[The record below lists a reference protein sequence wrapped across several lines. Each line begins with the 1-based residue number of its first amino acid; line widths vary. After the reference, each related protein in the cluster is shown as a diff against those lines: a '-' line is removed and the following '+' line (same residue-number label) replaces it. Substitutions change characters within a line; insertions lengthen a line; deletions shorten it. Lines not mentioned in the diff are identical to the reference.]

1 MQRARDIH
9 QRVGTIPDFRT
20 LPVPDGLEGERVDA
34 ALARMFGFSRTKAA
48 ELAGAGKVQ
57 IDGASVGKSERVTAG
72 AWLEVELPEPAAPVQ
87 VVAEPVEGME
97 IVHDDDDIVVVV
109 KPVGVAAHPSP
120 GWTGPTVIGGLAA
133 AGYRISTSGAA
144 ERQGIVHRLDVGTSG
159 LMVVAKSEHAYT
171 VLKRQFKERVVDKR
185 YHALVQGHPDPLS
198 GTIDA
203 PIGRH
208 PHHDYKWAV
217 TAEGKPSV
225 THYDLIEAFRAASLL
240 DIKLETGRTH
250 QIRVHMAAHRH
261 PCVGDLTYGADPTL
275 AKRLGLARQ
284 WLHAVR
290 LGFEHPADGQWVEFT
305 SDYPA
310 DLQRALDTVRTESN
324 A

>member
-1 MQRARDIH
+1 MS
-9 QRVGTIPDFRT
+9 TIPEIRT

-34 ALARMFGFSRTKAA
+34 AIARMFGFSRTKAA
-48 ELAGAGKVQ
+48 ELAAAGKVQ
-57 IDGASVGKSERVTAG
+57 LDGSVAGKSDRVSGG
-72 AWLEVELPEPAAPVQ
+72 AWLEVELPPAAPPVR

-97 IVHDDDDIVVVV
+97 IVHDDEDIVVVS

-133 AGYRISTSGAA
+133 AGFRVSTSGAA

-159 LMVVAKSEHAYT
+159 LMVVAKSELAYS
-171 VLKRQFKERVVDKR
+171 VLKQAFRERTVDKR

-208 PHHDYKWAV
+208 PQHDYKWAV
-217 TAEGKPSV
+217 TADGKPSV

-275 AKRLGLARQ
+275 AKRLKLTRQ
-284 WLHAVR
+284 WLHAMR
-290 LGFEHPADGQWVEFT
+290 LGFEHPAHGGWVEFE
-305 SDYPA
+305 SAYPD
-310 DLQRALDTVRTESN
+310 DLRAALDIVQAESS
-324 A
+324 